1 LLALDIRPR
10 LVKLFHPTAESDAM
24 SQFLKPLNLLLEITR
39 GVAQGDPQAKRRLDA
54 ITASPEFP
62 APLVELAEQI
72 NTLAV
77 QNDAREFRLELMI
90 EDLLTAQAA
99 LESARHDAL
108 TGLPNRGLFHE
119 LLNQACANA
128 QRSGHNLALM
138 FVDLDRFK
146 SVNDTMGHDAGDE
159 LLIQVSERLL
169 ACVREGDTVAR
180 LGGDEF
186 TVILSPLSDQATA
199 IQIAKRIVSDLQMA
213 FPLSMGPA
221 HIGGSVGLSVF
232 PADAAQPVTLLKN
245 ADVAM
250 YQAKEAGRNTYRLYR
265 SDMAGSATQN

>member
-1 LLALDIRPR
+1 
-10 LVKLFHPTAESDAM
+10 M
-24 SQFLKPLNLLLEITR
+24 SQVHHALTMLLEITR
-39 GVAQGDPQAKRRLDA
+39 GVTKGDPHARNRLDA
-54 ITASPEFP
+54 ISASQESP
-62 APLVELAEQI
+62 AAVVELAEQI

-77 QNDAREFRLELMI
+77 QNELREFRLELMI
-90 EDLLTAQAA
+90 EDLLAARAA

-119 LLNQACANA
+119 LLERACADA
-128 QRSGHNLALM
+128 QRGGHHLALM

-159 LLIQVSERLL
+159 LLKQVSARLR

-186 TVILSPLSDQATA
+186 TVILNPLADHSLG
-199 IQIAKRIVSDLQMA
+199 IQIAKRIVSDLQTV

-221 HIGGSVGLSVF
+221 HIGGSVGMSFF
-232 PADAAQPVTLLKN
+232 PSDAMQPVTLLKN

-265 SDMAGSATQN
+265 SSMGDTVVHG

>member
-1 LLALDIRPR
+1 M
-10 LVKLFHPTAESDAM
+10 H
-24 SQFLKPLNLLLEITR
+24 
-39 GVAQGDPQAKRRLDA
+39 
-54 ITASPEFP
+54 AS
-62 APLVELAEQI
+62 
-72 NTLAV
+72 
-77 QNDAREFRLELMI
+77 FRLELMI

-119 LLNQACANA
+119 LLNQACATA

-169 ACVREGDTVAR
+169 AGVREGDTVAR

-221 HIGGSVGLSVF
+221 HIGGSVALSVF
-232 PADAAQPVTLLKN
+232 PADAAQPVRRSLLQERRRRH
-245 ADVAM
+245 VPG
-250 YQAKEAGRNTYRLYR
+250 QRGR
-265 SDMAGSATQN
+265 TQYLPALPQ